1 MTKKIIIAVLILVT
15 GLGAYLIFFR
25 KKPPEFQEVKTEVQE
40 FVVTVSSSGTVE
52 PENKISITSPIAG
65 RVDRIIYEEGT
76 KVRKGQVIAWMS
88 SSDRAALLDSAQ
100 VQGGKEAEEWKD
112 VYKPT
117 PILAPA
123 TGVIISKSIVPG
135 QTVNQNTVLFELSDR
150 LVIVADV
157 DETDLGKIRL
167 DQAATVTVDSFP
179 GVKVETKVARIA
191 HQSKVKNSINTY
203 EVLLRPENMPAE
215 FRSGL
220 TASVQFLF
228 SKKESA
234 LVLPTFVAEG
244 RENFSQ
250 ELQVKVGEKVEKR
263 TVQFGLSNGQKVEV
277 LAGLS
282 AGESILVKNQAV
294 LGEAPSSVFG
304 VGSGGGNR
312 RRR

>member
-1 MTKKIIIAVLILVT
+1 MNKKLLIGFFAFLVLI
-15 GLGAYLIFFR
+15 AISYFAFFR
-25 KKPPEFQEVKTEVQE
+25 KKAPEFQEVKVEAQE
-40 FVVTVSSSGTVE
+40 FLVTVSSSGTVV
-52 PENKISITSPIAG
+52 PENRISIISPIAG
-65 RVDRIIYEEGT
+65 RMDKIVFDEGT

-100 VQGGKEAEEWKD
+100 VQGGKEAEEWAD

-135 QTVNQNTVLFELSDR
+135 QTVSQGTSLFELSDR
-150 LVIVADV
+150 LVVIADI

-167 DQAATVTVDSFP
+167 NQPATVTVDSFP
-179 GVKVETKVARIA
+179 GIKVETTVARIA
-191 HQSKVKNSINTY
+191 HQSKIKNSINTY
-203 EVLLRPENMPAE
+203 EVLLRPENMPPE

-228 SKKESA
+228 SKKETA
-234 LVLPTFVAEG
+234 VVLPTFVAEG
-244 RENFSQ
+244 RENFST
-250 ELQVKVGEKVEKR
+250 EVQVKVGQKTESR

-277 LAGLS
+277 LSGLS
-282 AGESILVKNQAV
+282 AGETILVKNQAV
-294 LGEAPSSVFG
+294 IGEAPGSVFG
-304 VGSGGGNR
+304 VGAGR